1 VTPRLL
7 RYSALALVIACA
19 AVLLPSDVA
28 VWVDGEGHTWLTD
41 REESPSESA
50 QRVTPEELAIRW
62 DRKWTGEPL
71 PKGTR
76 SGDDDDRYLSE
87 VRSARADAQRGNMEL
102 ALRSLRRLQRDNP
115 NRPEA
120 ALLLAQ
126 IERHRGRY
134 EPAREALD
142 AVLSTATP
150 LPKAWRDAA
159 ERERAEISEELAL
172 AKPKDGETWQTR
184 SADSAHFRVTY
195 DHQFAGRAYG
205 EQVLEVMEQA
215 RQAMLRVLGRELR
228 EPLEVKL
235 YTRAHY
241 LEAYRHRFGFATV
254 GFYDGAIHVVSAR
267 RPRNELYALVVH
279 EYAHA
284 LFKDAV
290 GTHQPFFLNEG
301 IADGEEERARGR
313 PQLSREEWRRLLDAL
328 RSDSWIPLE
337 SLVQGFSGVQ
347 GSRALLAYLE
357 SRAAIEHIEDAHP
370 RAIPGFLSRCANGQ
384 PWESALRDET
394 GWDVAALERSLKD
407 DVRSRFP
414 EDPLAAAAS
423 PTGARSE

>member
-1 VTPRLL
+1 
-7 RYSALALVIACA
+7 
-19 AVLLPSDVA
+19 VLLPSEVA
-28 VWVDGEGHTWLTD
+28 VWVDPAGHTWLSD
-41 REESPSESA
+41 GEHGPASGAERVSPDEI
-50 QRVTPEELAIRW
+50 AIRW

-87 VRSARADAQRGNMEL
+87 VRSARSDAQRGNLEL
-102 ALRSLRRLQRDNP
+102 ALRSLRRLQRDSP
-115 NRPEA
+115 TRPEA

-134 EPAREALD
+134 EPALESLN

-159 ERERAEISEELAL
+159 ERERAEITEELAL
-172 AKPKDGETWQTR
+172 AKAKDGETWQTR
-184 SADSAHFRVTY
+184 SADSTHFRVSY
-195 DHQFAGRAYG
+195 DHQFAGREYG
-205 EQVLEVMEQA
+205 EQVLDVLEQA
-215 RQAMLRVLGRELR
+215 RVAMLRVLGRELR
-228 EPLEVKL
+228 EPLDVRL

-241 LEAYRHRFGFATV
+241 LEAYKHRFGFATV

-279 EYAHA
+279 EYVHA

-290 GTHQPFFLNEG
+290 GSHQPFFLNEG

-313 PQLSREEWRRLLDAL
+313 PQLSREEWRRLLDSL
-328 RSDSWIPLE
+328 REDTWIPLA
-337 SLVQGFSGVQ
+337 SLVQGFSNVQ

-357 SRAAIEHIEDAHP
+357 SRAAIEHITNAHP
-370 RAIPGFLSRCANGQ
+370 HAIAGFLTRCAGGA
-384 PWESALRDET
+384 PWEAALRAET
-394 GWDVAALERSLKD
+394 GWDTAALERSLQD

-414 EDPLAAAAS
+414 VDPLAPAT
-423 PTGARSE
+423 PH

>member
-1 VTPRLL
+1 MTPRFL
-7 RYSALALVIACA
+7 RYAGLALLFLFV

-28 VWVDGEGHTWLTD
+28 LWVDGKGHTWLTD
-41 REESPSESA
+41 REEAPSATAE
-50 QRVTPEELAIRW
+50 RVTPEELAIRW

-87 VRSARADAQRGNMEL
+87 VRSARADALRGNLEL
-102 ALRSLRRLQRDNP
+102 ALRSLRRLQRESP
-115 NRPEA
+115 ARVEA

-142 AVLSTATP
+142 GVLSTATR
-150 LPKAWRDAA
+150 LPKAWREAA
-159 ERERAEISEELAL
+159 ERERAEITEELAL
-172 AKPKDGETWQTR
+172 AKAKDGETWQTR
-184 SADSAHFRVTY
+184 SADSTHFRVSY

-205 EQVLEVMEQA
+205 EQVLDVLEQA
-215 RQAMLRVLGRELR
+215 RLSMLRVLGRELA
-228 EPLEVKL
+228 EPLDVRL

-279 EYAHA
+279 EYVHA
-284 LFKDAV
+284 LFKEAV
-290 GTHQPFFLNEG
+290 GSHQPFFLNEG

-313 PQLSREEWRRLLDAL
+313 PQLSREEWRRLLDSL
-328 RSDSWIPLE
+328 REGTWIPLG
-337 SLVQGFSGVQ
+337 SLVQGFSNVQ
-347 GSRALLAYLE
+347 GARALLAYLE
-357 SRAAIEHIEDAHP
+357 SRAAIEHITADHP
-370 RAIPGFLSRCANGQ
+370 RAIAGFLDRCAKGE
-384 PWESALRDET
+384 PWEAALRDET
-394 GWDVAALERSLKD
+394 GWDTDGLERSLKN

-414 EDPLAAAAS
+414 EDPLASAA
-423 PTGARSE
+423 PH

>member
-1 VTPRLL
+1 MTPRFL
-7 RYSALALVIACA
+7 RCAALALLLLCV
-19 AVLLPSDVA
+19 AVLLPSEVS
-28 VWVDGEGHTWLTD
+28 VWIDGAGRTWLTD
-41 REESPSESA
+41 REDAPSASA

-76 SGDDDDRYLSE
+76 SGDDDDRYLSG
-87 VRSARADAQRGNMEL
+87 VRSARADAQRGNLEL
-102 ALRSLRRLQRDNP
+102 ALRSLRRLQREHP
-115 NRPEA
+115 ARPEA

-134 EPAREALD
+134 EPALEALD
-142 AVLSTATP
+142 GVLSTATR
-150 LPKAWRDAA
+150 LPRAWREAA
-159 ERERAEISEELAL
+159 ERERAEITEELAL

-184 SADSAHFRVTY
+184 TADSTHFRVSY

-205 EQVLEVMEQA
+205 EQVLEVLEQA
-215 RQAMLRVLGRELR
+215 RLSMLRVLGRELR
-228 EPLEVKL
+228 EPLEVRL

-241 LEAYRHRFGFATV
+241 LEKYRHRFGFATV

-279 EYAHA
+279 EYVHA
-284 LFKDAV
+284 LFKEAV
-290 GTHQPFFLNEG
+290 GSHQPFFLNEG

-328 RSDSWIPLE
+328 RAETWIPLE
-337 SLVQGFSGVQ
+337 SLVQGFSNVP

-357 SRAAIEHIEDAHP
+357 SRAAIEHIEAAHP
-370 RAIPGFLSRCANGQ
+370 QAIAGFLARCANRQ
-384 PWESALRDET
+384 PWEAALRDET
-394 GWDVAALERSLKD
+394 GWDASALERSLKD

-414 EDPLAAAAS
+414 KDPLAAAV
-423 PTGARSE
+423 PH

>member
-1 VTPRLL
+1 MTPRWFRWGGLAVLL
-7 RYSALALVIACA
+7 LCL
-19 AVLLPSDVA
+19 AVLLPSEVG
-28 VWVDGEGHTWLTD
+28 VWVDEAGRTWLTD
-41 REESPSESA
+41 RDEAPASGAE
-50 QRVTPEELAIRW
+50 RVTPEEIAIRW
-62 DRKWTGEPL
+62 DGKWTGEPL

-87 VRSARADAQRGNMEL
+87 VRAARADAQRGNMQL
-102 ALRSLRRLQRDNP
+102 ALRSLRRLTRDNP
-115 NRPEA
+115 ARPEA

-142 AVLSTATP
+142 NVLSTAGR

-159 ERERAEISEELAL
+159 ERERAEIAEELAL
-172 AKPKDGETWQTR
+172 AKAADGETWQTR
-184 SADSAHFRVTY
+184 SAETAHFRVSY

-205 EQVLEVMEQA
+205 EQVLDVLERA
-215 RQAMLRVLGRELR
+215 RVAMLRTLGRELS
-228 EPLEVKL
+228 EPLEVRL

-241 LEAYRHRFGFATV
+241 LEKYKHRFGFATV

-267 RPRNELYALVVH
+267 RPKNELYALVVH

-290 GTHQPFFLNEG
+290 GSHQPFWLNEG

-313 PQLSREEWRRLLDAL
+313 PQLSREEWRRLLDSL
-328 RSDSWIPLE
+328 REDTWIPLE

-357 SRAAIEHIEDAHP
+357 SRAALEHITNAHP
-370 RAIPGFLSRCANGQ
+370 RAIAGFLARCAKGE
-384 PWESALRDET
+384 PWEAALQSET
-394 GWDVAALERSLKD
+394 GWSMASLERSLKE

-414 EDPLAAAAS
+414 EDPLAAAA
-423 PTGARSE
+423 RR